1 MPYQHLT
8 LKTLQLTNFKN
19 YSQAA
24 LELSQKLNCFVGDN
38 GMGKTNLLDAIHT
51 VCLAKSHFQTSDQ
64 NLVKTGETFF
74 RLESEFE
81 RAGER
86 VEIVIKYKLRGK
98 KIIERNRIAYKKIS
112 EHIGLLP
119 LVIIAPDDIQ
129 LILDGSEERRK
140 YLDLSLVQL
149 DPDYTK
155 ALMLYNQI
163 LEQRNALLRNSD
175 DKNPPDS
182 ALLDYYDS
190 QLIEP
195 ANYIYKKRKEL
206 SENISP
212 IFQQAYAA
220 ISSDREQVEMIYN
233 SQLDNADIEQLLSDS
248 RNKDILLQRTN
259 KGIHKDDLE
268 LMMKDQ
274 PLKRFASQGQLKS
287 FLLAMKLAQYEL
299 LRDDLGIYPI
309 MLLDDIFDRL
319 DPGRVKQ
326 LLELLTNGDFGQI
339 FLSDTHEKRVRELL
353 DMLRIDESRI
363 FRIEDSKI
371 LV

>member
-1 MPYQHLT
+1 MPYQQLT
-8 LKTLQLTNFKN
+8 LKTLHLTNFKN
-19 YSQAA
+19 YSQAT

-51 VCLAKSHFQTSDQ
+51 LCLAKSHFQTSDQ

-74 RLESEFE
+74 RLEAVFE
-81 RAGER
+81 RAGEQE
-86 VEIVIKYKLRGK
+86 EIVIKYKLRGK

-155 ALMLYNQI
+155 ALMHYNQV

-175 DKNPPDS
+175 DKNPPNT

-195 ANYIYKKRKEL
+195 AKYIYKKRKEL
-206 SENISP
+206 SDNISP
-212 IFQQAYAA
+212 TFQQAYAA

-233 SQLDNADIEQLLSDS
+233 SQLDNADIEQLLSES

-353 DMLRIDESRI
+353 DMLKIDESRI

>member
-1 MPYQHLT
+1 MPYSHLT

-19 YSQAA
+19 YSQAG

-51 VCLAKSHFQTSDQ
+51 LCLAKSHFQTSDQ
-64 NLVKTGETFF
+64 NLVKTAETFF
-74 RLESEFE
+74 RLEAVFE
-81 RAGER
+81 RAGELE
-86 VEIVIKYKLRGK
+86 EIVIKYKLRAK
-98 KIIERNRIAYKKIS
+98 KILERNRIAYKKIS

-149 DPDYTK
+149 DPEYTK

-163 LEQRNALLRNSD
+163 LEQRNALLRHSD
-175 DKNPPDS
+175 DKNPPDT

-195 ANYIYKKRKEL
+195 ANYIHLKRKEL
-206 SENISP
+206 CEKIAP
-212 IFQQAYAA
+212 LFQKAYAA
-220 ISSDREQVEMIYN
+220 ISSERETVEMRYN
-233 SQLDNADIEQLLSDS
+233 SQLDNADFAQLLSDYRS
-248 RNKDILLQRTN
+248 RDILLQRTN

-299 LRDDLGIYPI
+299 LRDILGIYPI
-309 MLLDDIFDRL
+309 LLLDDIFDRL

-326 LLELLTNGDFGQI
+326 LLEMLLKGDFGQI
-339 FLSDTHEKRVRELL
+339 FLTDTHEKRVSELVE
-353 DMLRIDESRI
+353 MLELKDAKI
-363 FRIEDSKI
+363 F
-371 LV
+371 LVEEGAIML